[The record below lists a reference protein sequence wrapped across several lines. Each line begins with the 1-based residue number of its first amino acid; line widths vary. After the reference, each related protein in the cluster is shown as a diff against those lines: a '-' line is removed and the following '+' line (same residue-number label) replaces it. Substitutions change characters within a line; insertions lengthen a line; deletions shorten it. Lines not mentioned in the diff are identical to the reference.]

1 MQLNFNVM
9 PEVLNRASR
18 AFLDSPVKPEN
29 DKKVSTLRIFEDAQ
43 KKMNFSVQDIK
54 GELLVVSQFTLSA
67 DCKKGNRPSFDSAE
81 EPVRAKDMYMKFIDR
96 LIENSLKVATGDFG
110 ADMH

>member
-29 DKKVSTLRIFEDAQ
+29 DKNVS
-43 KKMNFSVQDIK
+43 
-54 GELLVVSQFTLSA
+54 LLIAILSI
-67 DCKKGNRPSFDSAE
+67 NRLTDESINTACF
-81 EPVRAKDMYMKFIDR
+81 
-96 LIENSLKVATGDFG
+96 
-110 ADMH
+110 